1 MIEDDYINYKYNVT
15 KSLGK
20 GAYGEVFLA
29 ENKKTKSQVAI
40 KYLDF
45 KQMEE
50 YERDKI
56 VQEGQILFKLN
67 HENIIKFEDF
77 TYNNSRAILI
87 MEFAKGGDLKKK
99 LKNRRK

>member
-15 KSLGK
+15 KSLGE
-20 GAYGEVFLA
+20 GGYGEVFLA

-50 YERDKI
+50 YERIKLLKKDKYY
-56 VQEGQILFKLN
+56 LSL
-67 HENIIKFEDF
+67 IIK
-77 TYNNSRAILI
+77 I
-87 MEFAKGGDLKKK
+87 
-99 LKNRRK
+99 